1 MDNAIKI
8 ILKKLDNIENRLK
21 DLENPAPASESTA
34 PKTIK
39 KDPLFSKAVEIMDKY
54 DEISALQLAKE
65 LGVDQKRAEEIM
77 DQMEAAGLGTC
88 IMKEI

>member
-1 MDNAIKI
+1 MDNAIKV
-8 ILKKLDNIENRLK
+8 ILKKLDDIENRLK